1 MDFFDIVSVF
11 LCFFGD
17 SHEAPNNFLE
27 KVLIFCDLCTW
38 TQIAKNKHSIH
49 LLFVKFVFKTF
60 KWNTYQ
66 TSS

>member
-27 KVLIFCDLCTW
+27 KVLIFCG
-38 TQIAKNKHSIH
+38 
-49 LLFVKFVFKTF
+49 LLGLGEKSKIKIKTCALGF
-60 KWNTYQ
+60 
-66 TSS
+66 